1 MGHKKNIAI
10 NDDEYSLPQDDTTPA
25 TNPMSPSPKKEKP
38 KKGGNKNGKKG
49 GKYAL
54 HGDDEYEPPP
64 RSTSSTSARPALIT
78 PRSASGPSRGGPR
91 GRCRH
96 HGGSPGG
103 LNQLRSLLGL
113 APSMPLG
120 DPLT

>member
-1 MGHKKNIAI
+1 MGHKKNVAI

-25 TNPMSPSPKKEKP
+25 ANPMSPSPKKEKP

-54 HGDDEYEPPP
+54 LGDDEYEPPP

-78 PRSASGPSRGGPR
+78 QEA
-91 GRCRH
+91 
-96 HGGSPGG
+96 
-103 LNQLRSLLGL
+103 
-113 APSMPLG
+113 PLG
-120 DPLT
+120 QAEEAQGGAAATAAGLRVG